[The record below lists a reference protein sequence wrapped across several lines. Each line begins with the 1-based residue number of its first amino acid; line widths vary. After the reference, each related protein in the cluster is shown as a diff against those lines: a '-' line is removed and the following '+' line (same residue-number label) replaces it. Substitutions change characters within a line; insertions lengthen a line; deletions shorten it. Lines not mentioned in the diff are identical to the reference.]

1 MKDHHAF
8 YRQRNC
14 TGHPSHN
21 LVSHVMTIPEDVER
35 VEVSEPCT
43 YCGVARGGCKHR
55 PWMLDAA
62 A

>member
-1 MKDHHAF
+1 MTHPAAF

-35 VEVSEPCT
+35 VEDTGTNCFN
-43 YCGVARGGCKHR
+43 CGARGGCRHR
-55 PWMLDAA
+55 PWLLAQ
-62 A
+62 